1 MTVNNNTTYLNNS
14 GAVSFRSIQS
24 HFANGNSN
32 EIRMGD
38 YTRNT
43 DETLTPGQITANN
56 GGCVPH
62 ATENTD
68 VNTSKSDMILTTKDD
83 EEKLENQHDDL
94 VKKENDFYQTLQE
107 KYGDGSIEPSTGE
120 FIPSTTEEK

>member
-1 MTVNNNTTYLNNS
+1 MAKGKQKLTKEELETIDSIRNESSQIFFDLGRIAIRRRNVLN
-14 GAVSFRSIQS
+14 
-24 HFANGNSN
+24 
-32 EIRMGD
+32 
-38 YTRNT
+38 
-43 DETLTPGQITANN
+43 QI
-56 GGCVPH
+56 
-62 ATENTD
+62 E
-68 VNTSKSDMILTTKDD
+68 DD

>member
-1 MTVNNNTTYLNNS
+1 MAKGKQKLTKEELETIDSIRNEASQIFFDLGRIAIRIRNVLN
-14 GAVSFRSIQS
+14 
-24 HFANGNSN
+24 
-32 EIRMGD
+32 
-38 YTRNT
+38 
-43 DETLTPGQITANN
+43 QI
-56 GGCVPH
+56 
-62 ATENTD
+62 E
-68 VNTSKSDMILTTKDD
+68 DD

>member
-1 MTVNNNTTYLNNS
+1 MGRIAIRRRNVLN
-14 GAVSFRSIQS
+14 
-24 HFANGNSN
+24 
-32 EIRMGD
+32 
-38 YTRNT
+38 
-43 DETLTPGQITANN
+43 QI
-56 GGCVPH
+56 
-62 ATENTD
+62 E
-68 VNTSKSDMILTTKDD
+68 DD

>member
-1 MTVNNNTTYLNNS
+1 MAKGKQKLTKEELETIDSIRNEASQILFDLGRIAIRRRNVLN
-14 GAVSFRSIQS
+14 
-24 HFANGNSN
+24 
-32 EIRMGD
+32 
-38 YTRNT
+38 
-43 DETLTPGQITANN
+43 QI
-56 GGCVPH
+56 
-62 ATENTD
+62 E
-68 VNTSKSDMILTTKDD
+68 DD

>member
-1 MTVNNNTTYLNNS
+1 MKKGKQKLTKEELETIDSIRNESSQIFFDLGRIAIRRRNVLN
-14 GAVSFRSIQS
+14 
-24 HFANGNSN
+24 
-32 EIRMGD
+32 
-38 YTRNT
+38 
-43 DETLTPGQITANN
+43 QI
-56 GGCVPH
+56 
-62 ATENTD
+62 E
-68 VNTSKSDMILTTKDD
+68 DD

>member
-1 MTVNNNTTYLNNS
+1 MAKGKQKLTKEELETIDSIRNEASQIFFDLGRIAISRRNVLN
-14 GAVSFRSIQS
+14 
-24 HFANGNSN
+24 
-32 EIRMGD
+32 
-38 YTRNT
+38 
-43 DETLTPGQITANN
+43 QI
-56 GGCVPH
+56 
-62 ATENTD
+62 E
-68 VNTSKSDMILTTKDD
+68 DD

>member
-1 MTVNNNTTYLNNS
+1 MAKGKQKLTKEELETIDSIRNEASQIFFDLGRIAIRRRNVLN
-14 GAVSFRSIQS
+14 
-24 HFANGNSN
+24 
-32 EIRMGD
+32 
-38 YTRNT
+38 
-43 DETLTPGQITANN
+43 QI
-56 GGCVPH
+56 
-62 ATENTD
+62 E
-68 VNTSKSDMILTTKDD
+68 DD

>member
-1 MTVNNNTTYLNNS
+1 MCIRDREKGKQKLTKEELETIDSIRNEASQIFFDLGRIAIRRRNVLN
-14 GAVSFRSIQS
+14 
-24 HFANGNSN
+24 
-32 EIRMGD
+32 
-38 YTRNT
+38 
-43 DETLTPGQITANN
+43 QI
-56 GGCVPH
+56 
-62 ATENTD
+62 E
-68 VNTSKSDMILTTKDD
+68 DD